1 MRLLKAAW
9 EGWKALAHRIGTF
22 NTKLLLFFFYYFSL
36 GPISYLARLFQ
47 PDPLGKEIA
56 EGSLYV
62 RSVRAA
68 ESLERARRQF

>member
-1 MRLLKAAW
+1 MRFLKAAW
-9 EGWKALAHRIGTF
+9 DGWKALAHRIGTF
-22 NTKLLLFFFYYFSL
+22 NTKLLLFFFYYVSL

-47 PDPLGKEIA
+47 PDPLGKEIG

-62 RSVRAA
+62 QSARPA